1 VLLCEGMLLD
11 RLTSRE
17 QHVELFERYGPLLT
31 AHQREVLTLYLRD
44 DWSLAEIAARQ
55 QTSRAA
61 VHDLIRRAVAT
72 LEDLERK
79 LGLLAQRAQLE
90 REVRVL
96 RGRLDQLE
104 RLVSG
109 V

>member
-1 VLLCEGMLLD
+1 MVLD
-11 RLTSRE
+11 RLASRE
-17 QHVELFERYGPLLT
+17 QHVELFERYGSLLT
-31 AHQREVLTLYLRD
+31 AHQREVLTLHLRD
-44 DWSLAEIAARQ
+44 DWSLSEIAARQ

-61 VHDLIRRAVAT
+61 VHDLIRRAIAT
-72 LEDLERK
+72 LEELEQK
-79 LGLLAQRAQLE
+79 LGLLEHRAQLE

-104 RLVSG
+104 RLVAG

>member
-1 VLLCEGMLLD
+1 MVLD
-11 RLTSRE
+11 RLASRE
-17 QHVELFERYGPLLT
+17 QHVDLFERYGALLT

-44 DWSLAEIAARQ
+44 DWSLSEIAARQ

-61 VHDLIRRAVAT
+61 VHDLIRRAIAT
-72 LEDLERK
+72 LDDLEQK
-79 LGLLAQRAQLE
+79 LGLLEQRAQLA
-90 REVRVL
+90 REVRAL

-104 RLVSG
+104 RLVAG

>member
-1 VLLCEGMLLD
+1 M
-11 RLTSRE
+11 
-17 QHVELFERYGPLLT
+17 ELFERYGPLLT

-44 DWSLAEIAARQ
+44 DWSLAEVAARQ

-72 LEDLERK
+72 LEDLEQK

-104 RLVSG
+104 RLVAG